1 MRWRWNLLKLR
12 KLTMANKKLRLDT
25 ALVERGFFNSRT
37 RAQASIM
44 AGEILVNGQPDTRA
58 DRSVLP
64 EDVLAVKEKSC
75 PYVSRGGLKLAGA
88 LKAWNLDLKGK
99 VCVDIGVATGGFSD
113 CMVQAGALE
122 VYGVDVGK
130 GQLASEMLRYKNFH
144 FKPETNARYMTP
156 EIFARAPQFA
166 AVDVSFISLKMIMEP
181 LFNVM
186 AAEGDIV
193 FLIKPQFELSP
204 KQVPHGIVKTEEN
217 RRAAV
222 ASVQGFFEERLKV
235 KFGAESLGL
244 MESPIKGTHGNTEF
258 LWHVRFKKAG

>member
-1 MRWRWNLLKLR
+1 M
-12 KLTMANKKLRLDT
+12 
-25 ALVERGFFNSRT
+25 ALVEQGFFPSRT

-44 AGEILVNGQPDTRA
+44 AGEILVNSEVETRA
-58 DRSVLP
+58 DRSILP
-64 EDVLAVKEKSC
+64 EDVLSVKEKSC

-88 LKAWNLDLKGK
+88 LKTWNLSVKDK

-113 CMVQAGALE
+113 CMLQAGAKE

-144 FKPETNARYMTP
+144 FKPQTNARYMTP
-156 EIFARAPQFA
+156 DLFDEPPQFA

-186 AAEGDIV
+186 AQEGDIV

-217 RRAAV
+217 RQAAI
-222 ASVQGFFEERLKV
+222 ASVQGFFEENIKE
-235 KFGAESLGL
+235 KFGALSLGL
-244 MESPIKGTHGNTEF
+244 IESPIKGTHGNTEY
-258 LWHVRFKKAG
+258 LWHIHFKKPL

>member
-1 MRWRWNLLKLR
+1 MPS
-12 KLTMANKKLRLDT
+12 KKLRLDM
-25 ALVERGFFNSRT
+25 ALVEQGFFPSRT

-44 AGEILVNGQPDTRA
+44 AGEVLVNGQVDTRA
-58 DRSVLP
+58 DRSILP
-64 EDVLAVKEKSC
+64 EDVLSIKEKSC

-88 LKAWNLDLKGK
+88 LKAWNLSVKDK

-113 CMVQAGALE
+113 CMVQAGAKD

-156 EIFARAPQFA
+156 DLFDEAPQFA

-181 LFNVM
+181 LFHVM
-186 AAEGDIV
+186 APEGDIV

-217 RRAAV
+217 RQAAI
-222 ASVQGFFEERLKV
+222 ASVQGFFEEHLKD
-235 KFGAESLGL
+235 KFGARSMAL
-244 MESPIKGTHGNTEF
+244 MESPIKGTHGNTEY
-258 LWHVRFKKAG
+258 LWHVYFKKPC

>member
-1 MRWRWNLLKLR
+1 
-12 KLTMANKKLRLDT
+12 MANKKLRLDM
-25 ALVERGFFNSRT
+25 ALVEQGFFPSRT

-44 AGEILVNGQPDTRA
+44 AGEVLVNGQPDTRA
-58 DRSVLP
+58 DRTILP
-64 EDVLAVKEKSC
+64 QDSITLKEKSC

-88 LKAWNLDLKGK
+88 LKTWNISVQGK

-113 CMVQAGALE
+113 CMIQAGASE

-144 FKPETNARYMTP
+144 FKPETNARYMTADLF
-156 EIFARAPQFA
+156 EHAPQFA

-186 AAEGDIV
+186 APQAEIV
-193 FLIKPQFELSP
+193 FLIKPQFELTP

-217 RRAAV
+217 RQEAIRL
-222 ASVQGFFEERLKV
+222 VQTFFEENLKE
-235 KFGAESLGL
+235 KYGGLSLGL
-244 MESPIKGTHGNTEF
+244 IESPIKGTHGNTEY
-258 LWHVRFKKAG
+258 LWHVKLNKPADAK